1 MASTGFYPHPEWHW
15 PRDIPMPSSSGSN
28 EGSSSMPGAFMDEH
42 HLSSEIPSLHTKY
55 PEGDINSPKTHEKYS
70 GLFHTGIGGSTS
82 NEKSA
87 PKPTPRTTPSAA
99 PEPAKSWPPRTCR
112 ICLET
117 VYPTLNPPP
126 ESIPGILH
134 PSPTVTYISED
145 PESGRLLRPCK
156 CKGSSKYVHEGCLQQ
171 WRYADPG
178 FAKRNYWQCPTCGF
192 RYRLQ
197 RMRWAAWISSVTSQI
212 TLTITIF
219 FLAMF
224 LFGFIA
230 DPVINIYLDPY
241 SAISSASKI
250 GTKIEPVLTRDEV
263 ASWPEHFLKGL
274 AAIGLLSFVKFLFA
288 LSPWQWWNVR
298 SSGIMSGSG
307 RTGGTGR
314 DRLASLSWVVI
325 LVGVGTF
332 LWAVYK
338 FVRAWSRRTLE
349 KAGESVMDV
358 AADDDQDEIVDQGVR
373 GHDFNRQSTAETG
386 PAL

>member
-1 MASTGFYPHPEWHW
+1 MASTGVKPHPEYHR
-15 PRDIPMPSSSGSN
+15 PFDIPTASSSEKK
-28 EGSSSMPGAFMDEH
+28 EGCSFIPGTSKDEH
-42 HLSSEIPSLHTKY
+42 HLSSEIPANYQDGDIKSCEIYGKY
-55 PEGDINSPKTHEKYS
+55 PGFFD
-70 GLFHTGIGGSTS
+70 TGKDGFTSTEES
-82 NEKSA
+82 V
-87 PKPTPRTTPSAA
+87 PKPSSRTA
-99 PEPAKSWPPRTCR
+99 PNPAKTWLPRTCR

-117 VYPTLNPPP
+117 VQPTLNPVS
-126 ESIPGILH
+126 ESLPGILH

-145 PESGRLLRPCK
+145 PKSGRLLRPCK

-192 RYRLQ
+192 LYRLQ

-212 TLTITIF
+212 TLTTAIF

-241 SAISSASKI
+241 SAISSASKM
-250 GTKIEPVLTRDEV
+250 GTKIEPLLTDDEV

-307 RTGGTGR
+307 RTGGAGR
-314 DRLASLSWVVI
+314 DRLANLSWVVI
-325 LVGVGTF
+325 LVGVVTF
-332 LWAVYK
+332 LWVC
-338 FVRAWSRRTLE
+338 VNIQIPDTHGSC
-349 KAGESVMDV
+349 
-358 AADDDQDEIVDQGVR
+358 
-373 GHDFNRQSTAETG
+373 
-386 PAL
+386 P

>member
-1 MASTGFYPHPEWHW
+1 MASTGFNPYPEWKW
-15 PRDIPMPSSSGSN
+15 PHDLPTASSTA
-28 EGSSSMPGAFMDEH
+28 EAHRSSHIPGAFGEEDTFPRQ
-42 HLSSEIPSLHTKY
+42 PSNLGARA
-55 PEGDINSPKTHEKYS
+55 GDVNGNKYS
-70 GLFHTGIGGSTS
+70 SPIDAASSSRFNPIPAPDAVP
-82 NEKSA
+82 NAA
-87 PKPTPRTTPSAA
+87 PKL
-99 PEPAKSWPPRTCR
+99 EKHWPPRTCR

-117 VYPTLNPPP
+117 VQPTYHAPPD
-126 ESIPGILH
+126 SIPGIFQ
-134 PSPTVTYISED
+134 PPPNVTYESED
-145 PESGRLLRPCK
+145 PASGRLLRPCK

-212 TLTITIF
+212 TLTIAIF

-224 LFGFIA
+224 IFGFVA
-230 DPVINIYLDPY
+230 DPVINVYLDPY
-241 SAISSASKI
+241 SAISSASKL
-250 GTKIEPVLTRDEV
+250 GTKIEPILTDDEV
-263 ASWPEHFLKGL
+263 TSWPEHFLKGL

-314 DRLASLSWVVI
+314 DRLASISWVVV

-332 LWAVYK
+332 LWVGNYVW
-338 FVRAWSRRTLE
+338 FPYIF
-349 KAGESVMDV
+349 G
-358 AADDDQDEIVDQGVR
+358 
-373 GHDFNRQSTAETG
+373 
-386 PAL
+386 

>member
-15 PRDIPMPSSSGSN
+15 PRDIPLPSSSGSN

-55 PEGDINSPKTHEKYS
+55 PEDDIKSSKTHEKYS
-70 GLFHTGIGGSTS
+70 GLFYTGIGGSTS
-82 NEKSA
+82 SETSA
-87 PKPTPRTTPSAA
+87 PKPAPRTASSAA

-117 VYPTLNPPP
+117 VHPTLNPPP

-197 RMRWAAWISSVTSQI
+197 RMRWAAWISSVTSQV
-212 TLTITIF
+212 TLTIAIF

-332 LWAVYK
+332 LW
-338 FVRAWSRRTLE
+338 VRIR
-349 KAGESVMDV
+349 
-358 AADDDQDEIVDQGVR
+358 I
-373 GHDFNRQSTAETG
+373 
-386 PAL
+386 

>member
-1 MASTGFYPHPEWHW
+1 MASTGFNPHPEWHW
-15 PRDIPMPSSSGSN
+15 PQDIPAASSSGRN
-28 EGSSSMPGAFMDEH
+28 EGSSSIPGAFNEEH
-42 HLSSEIPSLHTKY
+42 HVCSENPSLHAIKSTKMY
-55 PEGDINSPKTHEKYS
+55 QKNP
-70 GLFHTGIGGSTS
+70 GLFDTDVDGSNF

-87 PKPTPRTTPSAA
+87 PQPGSRTTPK
-99 PEPAKSWPPRTCR
+99 PAKSWPSRTCR

-117 VYPTLNPPP
+117 VQPTLNPPS
-126 ESIPGILH
+126 ESIPGILQ

-145 PESGRLLRPCK
+145 SESGRLLRPCK
-156 CKGSSKYVHEGCLQQ
+156 CKGSSKYVHERCLQQ

-212 TLTITIF
+212 TLTIAIF

-250 GTKIEPVLTRDEV
+250 GTKIEPVLTDDEV

-298 SSGIMSGSG
+298 SSGIMNGSG

-332 LWAVYK
+332 LW
-338 FVRAWSRRTLE
+338 VRI
-349 KAGESVMDV
+349 
-358 AADDDQDEIVDQGVR
+358 EIQIPDING
-373 GHDFNRQSTAETG
+373 SC
-386 PAL
+386 P

>member
-1 MASTGFYPHPEWHW
+1 MASTGFNSHPEWHW
-15 PRDIPMPSSSGSN
+15 PQDIPTASSSRRN
-28 EGSSSMPGAFMDEH
+28 EASSSMPGAFKDEH
-42 HLSSEIPSLHTKY
+42 HLCSENPNLHAKCPDEDIKSSKIHGK
-55 PEGDINSPKTHEKYS
+55 HQ
-70 GLFHTGIGGSTS
+70 GLFDASTYS
-82 NEKSA
+82 EKSA
-87 PKPTPRTTPSAA
+87 PKPASRTTPKSAQK
-99 PEPAKSWPPRTCR
+99 PFKIWPPRTCR

-117 VYPTLNPPP
+117 VQPTLNPPP
-126 ESIPGILH
+126 ESIPGILN

-212 TLTITIF
+212 TLTVAIF

-224 LFGFIA
+224 LFGFVA
-230 DPVINIYLDPY
+230 DPVINVYLDPY
-241 SAISSASKI
+241 SALSSASKF
-250 GTKIEPVLTRDEV
+250 GTKIEPVMTNDEV

-332 LWAVYK
+332 LW
-338 FVRAWSRRTLE
+338 VR
-349 KAGESVMDV
+349 
-358 AADDDQDEIVDQGVR
+358 III
-373 GHDFNRQSTAETG
+373 
-386 PAL
+386 